1 LKLYK
6 IIKKEERLME
16 KEKLENKRNELMEFD
31 EKYNKIVVGV
41 DEAGRGPLAGPV
53 VAGAVIVIQHFPELQ
68 EINDSKKLAEKKRE
82 RLFEAIEKNCIVGI
96 GIASEK
102 EIDEI
107 NILNATFLAMRRA
120 ISQVVKKSAFDIVLV
135 DGNHLIREYE
145 EEQECIVKGDGKSLA
160 IATAS
165 IVAKV
170 TRDRMLCE
178 IAKEFP
184 EYEFEKHKGYGTKRH
199 REILLEKGACK
210 YHRKTFLKKIFK

>member
-1 LKLYK
+1 MD
-6 IIKKEERLME
+6 KK
-16 KEKLENKRNELMEFD
+16 NELMEFD
-31 EKYNKIVVGV
+31 EKYNKIVIGV

-53 VAGAVIVIQHFPELQ
+53 VAGAVIVIQDFPELQ
-68 EINDSKKLAEKKRE
+68 EINDSKKLTEKKRE
-82 RLFEAIEKNCIVGI
+82 RLIEAIEKNCIVGI

-102 EIDEI
+102 EIDEM

-120 ISQVVKKSAFDIVLV
+120 INQVAEKSAFDIVLV

-145 EEQECIVKGDGKSLA
+145 GEQECIVKGDSKSLA

-170 TRDRMLCE
+170 TRDRILCE

-184 EYEFEKHKGYGTKRH
+184 EYEFEKHKGMGLRNIG
-199 REILLEKGACK
+199 R
-210 YHRKTFLKKIFK
+210 FWLKKGLVGIIGRHF

>member
-1 LKLYK
+1 MLMD
-6 IIKKEERLME
+6 KK
-16 KEKLENKRNELMEFD
+16 NELMEFD
-31 EKYNKIVVGV
+31 EKYNKIIVGV

-53 VAGAVIVIQHFPELQ
+53 VAGAVIVIQYFPELQ
-68 EINDSKKLAEKKRE
+68 EINDSKKLTEKKRE

-96 GIASEK
+96 GIASES

-120 ISQVVKKSAFDIVLV
+120 ISQVAEKSAFDIVLV

-145 EEQECIVKGDGKSLA
+145 DEQECIVKGDSKSLA

-184 EYEFEKHKGYGTKRH
+184 EYEFEKHKG
-199 REILLEKGACK
+199 
-210 YHRKTFLKKIFK
+210 

>member
-1 LKLYK
+1 MD
-6 IIKKEERLME
+6 KK
-16 KEKLENKRNELMEFD
+16 NELMEFD

-53 VAGAVIVIQHFPELQ
+53 VAGAIIVIQDFPELQ
-68 EINDSKKLAEKKRE
+68 EINDSKKLTEKKRE
-82 RLFEAIEKNCIVGI
+82 RLFGAIEKNCIVGI

-102 EIDEI
+102 EIDEM

-120 ISQVVKKSAFDIVLV
+120 INQVAEKSAFDIVLV

-145 EEQECIVKGDGKSLA
+145 GEQECIVKGDSKSLA

-184 EYEFEKHKGYGTKRH
+184 EYEFEKHKGY
-199 REILLEKGACK
+199 
-210 YHRKTFLKKIFK
+210 